1 MSPIDKISD
10 IRRMPRLGKIRL
22 GIKVKGEKSP
32 YPRATDYFVV
42 PEEVEKVVGPKPTK
56 LQIMFPTEIIEEF
69 AIQWLRCYSFSQ
81 GLICRGDGLLCRRKV
96 DIVTGDFASHTTEEW
111 VMHDGMPCEPNTC
124 PMYVTP
130 KPQCRK
136 VMNLLFL
143 MPDVPGF
150 GVWQLDTSSFYSI
163 INVNSSL
170 DLIKRLCGRISFI
183 PLTLS
188 LEPQIVEPPGIK
200 KKTVHILQVRS
211 DAKLA
216 EIQRLGR
223 RKPERVLLP
232 ELDEDEIPTDLFLPE
247 GGGEAPPQTPGGD
260 EKVGAKVAGA
270 GGGGKPAAAT
280 VSSQEEAKKKEK
292 SRGEPATRRDP
303 ATVTEGDTPDLNAL
317 AKVCFQCWGMQP
329 AAVWQ
334 ELGYKSM
341 LDVAESPWDCWLK
354 IKAVKTDK

>member
-1 MSPIDKISD
+1 
-10 IRRMPRLGKIRL
+10 MPRLGKIRL
-22 GIKVKGEKSP
+22 GIRIEGETRSS
-32 YPRATDYFVV
+32 YPRATDHFVV
-42 PEEVEKVVGPKPTK
+42 PEEIKEHVGDKPTK
-56 LQIMFPTEIIEEF
+56 LQIMFPTENMSEF
-69 AIQWLRCYSFSQ
+69 NIQWLRCYSFSQ

-96 DIVTGDFASHTTEEW
+96 DTANGDFASHTTEKW
-111 VMHDGMPCEPNTC
+111 VHEDGLLCDPNDC
-124 PMYVTP
+124 PMYVSE

-163 INVNSSL
+163 INVNSAL

-232 ELDEDEIPTDLFLPE
+232 ELDEDEIPTDLFIQE
-247 GGGEAPPQTPGGD
+247 GGGEPPPKATAGDDKVSAKPGG
-260 EKVGAKVAGA
+260 V
-270 GGGGKPAAAT
+270 GGGGKPAAANLSAQKGAEKGK
-280 VSSQEEAKKKEK
+280 SS
-292 SRGEPATRRDP
+292 EPPAPLAGTRDP
-303 ATVTEGDTPDLNAL
+303 ETVKPEDVPDINAL
-317 AKVCFQCWGMQP
+317 ARVCYECWGMQP
-329 AAVWQ
+329 PAVAK
-334 ELGYKSM
+334 ELGYIFIRDIP
-341 LDVAESPWDCWLK
+341 LRESWSCFLRIKVVKEEPPWDQ
-354 IKAVKTDK
+354 